1 MVTVPAF
8 VWRFDPV
15 LRGVLLGLACGG
27 SLGMLAWLD
36 SGFLLVG
43 VIVFVILAIFYG
55 GWMTRRMSRY
65 WPAAA
70 NLTGSQREQVART
83 ARTGEEI
90 GEVQLAPALIEYR
103 DGMHAAAADAR
114 PLRWLLWFVLV
125 VAVGTALWDTAYGSW
140 GNAIASAIYLIL
152 LALEIFWWPRKQQA
166 LLVNTDRAAELARQ
180 AS

>member
-15 LRGVLLGLACGG
+15 PRGVLLGLAVGG
-27 SLGMLAWLD
+27 SLGLLAWLD
-36 SGFLLVG
+36 SGLIVVG
-43 VIVFVILAIFYG
+43 VIVFVVLAIFYG
-55 GWMTRRMSRY
+55 DWMTRRMSRY

-70 NLTGSQREQVART
+70 RLSGSQREQVART
-83 ARTGEEI
+83 ARTGTEI
-90 GEVQLAPALIEYR
+90 DDEQLAPALIDYR

-114 PLRWLLWFVLV
+114 PLRWLIWFVLV

-140 GNAIASAIYLIL
+140 GNAVASAIYLIL
-152 LALEIFWWPRKQQA
+152 LALEVFWWPRKQQA
-166 LLVNTDRAAELARQ
+166 LLANADRAAELARQ